1 MSDSDTDH
9 DQEMRDMETQ
19 ELLSEYERLSK
30 RLHACVEEADFRLE
44 DDVIDSIKN
53 KSNKMPVHDEDLP
66 GGVSELD
73 RLRVAVRHIDEAAE
87 ADE

>member
-30 RLHACVEEADFRLE
+30 RLYACVEEADFRLE

-53 KSNKMPVHDEDLP
+53 KSNKMPVRDEDLP

-73 RLRVAVRHIDEAAE
+73 RLRVAVRHVSDAADSDE
-87 ADE
+87 